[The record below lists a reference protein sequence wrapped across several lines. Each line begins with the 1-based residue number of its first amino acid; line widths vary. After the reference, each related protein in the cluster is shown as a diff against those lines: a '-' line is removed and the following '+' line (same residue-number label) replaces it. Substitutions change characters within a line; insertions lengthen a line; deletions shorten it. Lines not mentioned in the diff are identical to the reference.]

1 MIRGISTK
9 WMLGVLLSLALPLMG
24 FAWYARDQVTAPR
37 ADEVVR
43 FHLLST
49 AADLSNRL
57 YAELMQGQEDAEV
70 LASVPTISWFAANL
84 EGNDRGTFL
93 QPVERVLNSMVKTSG
108 IYSHIF
114 VLGTDGSVLAWNTI
128 TKEGRRLTQ
137 DQAEEVES
145 LYYGD
150 EHWFKVCLE
159 NGESV
164 IDRHRPE
171 FVPRGSRPEDVF
183 HVGFASQIE
192 PVEST
197 WESPG
202 VLVAFMEWTHVQRM
216 VNRYGVRR
224 LSEATEEEKND
235 IYASS
240 YAWIWGPDADT
251 IFAHKNTGLYG
262 QKVSGLENAAL
273 MPLVDAAQTHDFGMY
288 PDYSFQGIKKKAAFH
303 RLKGPGGLSWVVG
316 VGVDDKDIYRA
327 VRSQDALLMW
337 ASVLSLV
344 LGGALAWWS
353 AKRMTRP
360 ILELKHQAEQV
371 AAGNLDARVKVRG
384 KDEMAELSVAF
395 NSMAHDL
402 AENRGRL
409 IQAEKESAWR
419 EMALQVAHEIKN
431 PLTPIRLSVGLL
443 RRAWKKGPKA
453 FEPVLESTLEIIDRQ
468 VDAMREVTRDFSD
481 FAGTD
486 KPATEVESGGLLAEV
501 LDWAAAWAED
511 LGVRVIRKGL
521 DAREQIHVHPG
532 EMRRA
537 LLNLV
542 NNALESMPDGGT
554 LTARLEVSAGS
565 ACYTIRDTGSGI
577 SEEDLEHLFEPHF
590 TTRSGGTGLGLAI
603 VKRVVESRGGT
614 IALRNSPDGEG
625 AIATLTLPL
634 YRPEEED
641 SPVSS

>member
-1 MIRGISTK
+1 
-9 WMLGVLLSLALPLMG
+9 
-24 FAWYARDQVTAPR
+24 
-37 ADEVVR
+37 
-43 FHLLST
+43 
-49 AADLSNRL
+49 
-57 YAELMQGQEDAEV
+57 
-70 LASVPTISWFAANL
+70 
-84 EGNDRGTFL
+84 
-93 QPVERVLNSMVKTSG
+93 MVKTSG
-108 IYSHIF
+108 IYSRIF
-114 VLGTDGSVLAWNTI
+114 VLGTDGSVIAWNTS

-137 DQAEEVES
+137 DQVEEAES
-145 LYYGD
+145 FYYGD
-150 EHWFKVCLE
+150 DPWFTDCME

-164 IDRHRPE
+164 IDRHRPD
-171 FVPRGSRPEDVF
+171 FVPPGSRPEDVF
-183 HVGFASQIE
+183 HVGFASRIE
-192 PVEST
+192 SAEPNGK
-197 WESPG
+197 SPG

-224 LSEATEEEKND
+224 LSEATAEEKND

-273 MPLVDAAQTHDFGMY
+273 NPLVEAAQTHDFGMY

-316 VGVDDKDIYRA
+316 VGVDDKDIYRP
-327 VRSQDALLMW
+327 VRTQDALLMW

-371 AAGNLDARVKVRG
+371 AAGNLDARVDVRG

-486 KPATEVESGGLLAEV
+486 KPATAVESGGLLEEV

-511 LGVRVIRKGL
+511 LGVRVIREGL
-521 DAREQIHVHPG
+521 DACEHIHVHPG

-554 LTARLEVSAGS
+554 LTARLDVSAGT

-614 IALRNSPDGEG
+614 IALRNSSEGKG

-634 YRPEEED
+634 RESEVGD
-641 SPVSS
+641 VT